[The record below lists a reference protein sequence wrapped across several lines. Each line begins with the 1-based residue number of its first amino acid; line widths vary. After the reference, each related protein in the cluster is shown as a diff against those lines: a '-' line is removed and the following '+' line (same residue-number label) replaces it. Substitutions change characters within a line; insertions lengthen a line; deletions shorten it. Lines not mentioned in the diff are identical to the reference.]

1 MSKIKGFQYIVDFL
15 IHNGYDTFFLVT
27 GGAIVPL
34 VDYLGTNKSA
44 KFYCFQH
51 EQSAAMA
58 AESFYRTSGKM
69 ITASATKI
77 REPTILFCNRLAK
90 LNSYPLDELIFAKIC
105 PTV

>member
-1 MSKIKGFQYIVDFL
+1 MKKIKGFQYIVDFL

-34 VDYLGTNKSA
+34 IDYLGTNKNA

-58 AESFYRTSGKM
+58 AESYFRTSGKM
-69 ITASATKI
+69 IVVLTTSGPGAQN
-77 REPTILFCNRLAK
+77 L
-90 LNSYPLDELIFAKIC
+90 LNGI
-105 PTV
+105 